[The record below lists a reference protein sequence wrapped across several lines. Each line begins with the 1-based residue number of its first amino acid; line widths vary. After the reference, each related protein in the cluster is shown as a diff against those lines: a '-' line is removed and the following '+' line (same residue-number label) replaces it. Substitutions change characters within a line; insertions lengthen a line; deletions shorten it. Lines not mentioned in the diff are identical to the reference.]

1 MDTPLQSQQ
10 WYRVAGLRPRWRL
23 HVRADRQPVRG
34 EVWHVLSNAAGGRSG
49 RLNAIA
55 WAIVG
60 RCDGRSTMQAI
71 WEATLAADPERAPT
85 QDEAIALIAQ
95 LVQEGFLECDGAM
108 PDVANLADHAR
119 QRRRRESV
127 ERFNPMSVRLPLGSP
142 MRLLARSGR
151 LAQHVFGLPG
161 VLAWLLLVLAATG
174 VAAGHWDGLAAQAGR
189 WMDSPRY
196 WLLSLPA
203 FVVIKA
209 IHEAAHA
216 LAVHR
221 FGGRVDEW
229 GIGLLLLIPAPYVD
243 ASDAN
248 RFSSPRERALVSA
261 AGILAELALAS
272 AGLLA
277 WWAAEPGWL
286 KDTGFTVALVAGAST
301 LLFNANPLVRM
312 DGYFM
317 LADLASLPNLSTRSA
332 ERWRGLVRRLLLGVD
347 TGPASVPAPGER
359 VWLLGYAPAAWC
371 WRLALL
377 AWVTVWAGSAN
388 RLLGIAVGALAV
400 AVLVVV
406 PLARVLRSPMDAGLG
421 LRERTAAW
429 TRGGALLAGVVALLL
444 LLPLPDRSIATGVV
458 WLPDAGQVRARTDG
472 FVIAMGAGAA
482 SGSAVRQ
489 GELLARLADPAL
501 AMERE
506 GLRLRLPGLEA
517 QLFATLQT
525 DPSSSR
531 QMQQEIV
538 RITAQLARIEE
549 RLAEHEIAAPHA
561 GHFRVDRP
569 EDLPGRFVKEGE
581 PLGWLVAPRRTVIRV
596 ALTQDEAARLRDEMP
611 RIAVRLA
618 EAPAEVHAASL
629 RREMPVS
636 STRLPSAALGDRHGG
651 PVPVDPAD
659 REGLRPAQPVFLVD
673 VELEAIDVAQLG
685 GRAWVRFEHPPATLA
700 SQWARAMRQT
710 FRARFAPD
718 AV

>member
-1 MDTPLQSQQ
+1 MDIPLQSQQ
-10 WYRVAGLRPRWRL
+10 WYRMAGLRPRWRL
-23 HVRADRQPVRG
+23 HVRADRQAVRG

-49 RLNAIA
+49 RLNAVA

-60 RCDGRSTMQAI
+60 RCDGRATMQAI
-71 WEATLAADPERAPT
+71 WEATLAADAERAPT
-85 QDEAIALIAQ
+85 QDESIALIAQ

-108 PDVANLADHAR
+108 PDVANLADHAGR
-119 QRRRRESV
+119 RRRRESV
-127 ERFNPMSVRLPLGSP
+127 ERFNPLAARVPLGSP
-142 MRLLARSGR
+142 MSLLARSGR
-151 LAQHVFGLPG
+151 LAPWLFGMPG
-161 VLAWLLLVLAATG
+161 LAGWLLLVLAAAG
-174 VAAGHWDGLAAQAGR
+174 VAAGHWDALVAQGAR
-189 WMDSPRY
+189 WMDTPRY

-203 FVVIKA
+203 FVAIKA

-229 GIGLLLLIPAPYVD
+229 GIGLLVLIPAPYVD

-248 RFSSPRERALVSA
+248 RFASPRERALVSA

-272 AGLLA
+272 AGLIA

-286 KDTGFTVALVAGAST
+286 KDAGFTVALVAGAST

-312 DGYFM
+312 DGYFL
-317 LADLASLPNLSTRSA
+317 LADLLSLPNLATRSA
-332 ERWRGLVRRLLLGVD
+332 ERWRGIARRALLGVD
-347 TGPASVPAPGER
+347 AGAPPAAAPGER
-359 VWLLGYAPAAWC
+359 GWLLAYAPAAWS
-371 WRLALL
+371 WRLALM
-377 AWVTVWAGSAN
+377 AWLTVWAGSSS
-388 RLLGIAVGALAV
+388 RVLGIAVGALTV

-406 PLARVLRSPMDAGLG
+406 PLGRVLHSPLDAGLG
-421 LRERTAAW
+421 LRERAAAW
-429 TRGGALLAGVVALLL
+429 ARGGAILAAAAALLL
-444 LLPLPDRSIATGVV
+444 LVPLPDRSVATGVV

-472 FVIAMGAGAA
+472 FVVAVGAGAA
-482 SGSAVRQ
+482 TGAPVRQ
-489 GELLARLADPAL
+489 GEVLARLADPAL
-501 AMERE
+501 SMERE

-517 QLFATLQT
+517 RLFATLQT

-531 QMQQEIV
+531 QMQQEIA
-538 RITAQLARIEE
+538 RIGAQLARLEE

-561 GHFRVDRP
+561 GRFRVDRP

-581 PLGWLVAPRRTVIRV
+581 PLGWLVVPRRTVIRV
-596 ALTQDEAARLRDEMP
+596 ALTQDEAARLRDAMP
-611 RIAVRLA
+611 KIAVRLA
-618 EAPAEVHAASL
+618 EAPGEVHPASL
-629 RREMPVS
+629 RRETPVS

-673 VELEAIDVAQLG
+673 VELDAVDAAQLG

-700 SQWARAMRQT
+700 SQWARSMRQT